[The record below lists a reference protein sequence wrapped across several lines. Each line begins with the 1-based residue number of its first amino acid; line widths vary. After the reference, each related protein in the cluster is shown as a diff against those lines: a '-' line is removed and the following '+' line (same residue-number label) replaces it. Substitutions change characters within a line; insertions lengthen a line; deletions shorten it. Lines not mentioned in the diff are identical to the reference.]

1 MDWTI
6 IQEAWSVFASETHA
20 GSHRTAIYGRT
31 PELFFFLDIRCSA
44 AFLKFSCLAQLVFE
58 CTLTPRIIIIL
69 SSCLQRL
76 QGSYVQISR
85 TYSRVVSTVNNILV
99 SGQKQEFCR
108 RIYGSRRI
116 AETPLWTLLGYVS
129 RRETTR
135 ISLKIVL
142 FLCSWKSKK
151 KISWLKAVIFTYA
164 KQVIFSL
171 AYVYRIFLK
180 FYGMIEYNFEWPWLK
195 VKVIKGQR
203 SKRFL
208 Q

>member
-1 MDWTI
+1 MPATCATCNGLNNYSRSVIRLRIRDSCRFPSDCHLRTDSWT
-6 IQEAWSVFASETHA
+6 V
-20 GSHRTAIYGRT
+20 
-31 PELFFFLDIRCSA
+31 FFLDIRCSA

-142 FLCSWKSKK
+142 FLCSWKSK
-151 KISWLKAVIFTYA
+151 
-164 KQVIFSL
+164 
-171 AYVYRIFLK
+171 
-180 FYGMIEYNFEWPWLK
+180 
-195 VKVIKGQR
+195 
-203 SKRFL
+203 
-208 Q
+208 